1 MREQSAPMVRA
12 QLLLTP
18 LQRRRLERIAQQE
31 GRTLSDVTRRALDI
45 GLDALEGQPDEAL
58 RRDLQVLAEL
68 DRIREEVKARCG
80 VYQGDLIAEVR
91 EEHSL
96 LGSHVDPVGGDHIDD
111 GDTDRGDAPEPDRH
125 TGHSREHG
133 EHGELE
139 ARGQHSHKHAAC

>member
-1 MREQSAPMVRA
+1 MPEQSAPMVRA

-45 GLDALEGQPDEAL
+45 GLDALEGQPAEAL

-91 EEHSL
+91 EERERQNER
-96 LGSHVDPVGGDHIDD
+96 VW
-111 GDTDRGDAPEPDRH
+111 RGE
-125 TGHSREHG
+125 
-133 EHGELE
+133 
-139 ARGQHSHKHAAC
+139 